1 MSVPTAET
9 IPSSVP
15 GSSVTGAAVSG
26 LPASGSSVPGSAM
39 SPGVRPVALQAGDV
53 TLSALIAQPAGPPRA
68 TVVAVHGGGMSAA
81 YFDGQA
87 HPDVSLLALGA
98 RLGYTMV
105 AVDRPGYGLSAADAP
120 GGQTLAE
127 QAGALHAA
135 LRHLAGR
142 AETGAGVFLLAHSFG
157 GKLALTYAACQA
169 GDPDPAVPPLLGL
182 DISGLGR
189 DYAVDP
195 GDGPE
200 PHRHRN
206 WKRNWGALRFY
217 PPNTFRA
224 AEAMVA
230 PMPPRERAEAVQW
243 PRRFPV
249 AAAAVRVPVRLTF
262 AEQELWWNHD
272 EDTVADLTAH
282 FASAPSASVDRQP
295 GAGHNI
301 SLGWAARTYHLR
313 AFAFFEQCL
322 ARRTAG
328 PSGAP

>member
-1 MSVPTAET
+1 MSVPTAEI
-9 IPSSVP
+9 IPSSVSGP
-15 GSSVTGAAVSG
+15 SVSG
-26 LPASGSSVPGSAM
+26 PSVSGSAVPGSSVPGSAM

-135 LRHLAGR
+135 LRHLAAR
-142 AETGAGVFLLAHSFG
+142 AETGAGLFLLAHSFG

-195 GDGPE
+195 GNGPD
-200 PHRHRN
+200 PHQHRN

-217 PPNTFRA
+217 PPNTFRE

-230 PMPPRERAEAVQW
+230 PMPPRERAEALQW

-249 AAAAVRVPVRLTF
+249 AAAAVQVPVRLTF
-262 AEQELWWNHD
+262 AEQELWWHHD
-272 EDTVADLTAH
+272 EDTVADLAAH

-328 PSGAP
+328 PSVTA

>member
-1 MSVPTAET
+1 MSAPTVET

-15 GSSVTGAAVSG
+15 G
-26 LPASGSSVPGSAM
+26 PAMPPM
-39 SPGVRPVALQAGDV
+39 SPGVRPVALAAGDV
-53 TLSALIAQPAGPPRA
+53 TLSALIAQPSGPPRA
-68 TVVAVHGGGMSAA
+68 TVVAVHGGGMSAG

-120 GGQTLAE
+120 SGQTLAE
-127 QAGALHAA
+127 QSAALHAA

-169 GDPDPAVPPLLGL
+169 GDPDPSVPPLLGL

-195 GDGPE
+195 GHGPD
-200 PHRHRN
+200 PHQHRH

-217 PPNTFRA
+217 PPNTFRE
-224 AEAMVA
+224 AETLVA
-230 PMPPRERAEAVQW
+230 PMPPREQAEALEW

-249 AAAAVRVPVRLTF
+249 AAAAVQVPVRLTF
-262 AEQELWWNHD
+262 AEQELWWHHD
-272 EDTVADLTAH
+272 EDTVADLAAH
-282 FASAPSASVDRQP
+282 FASAPSAAVDRQP

-313 AFAFFEQCL
+313 AFAFFEECL
-322 ARRTAG
+322 ARRSAG
-328 PSGAP
+328 ASRTP

>member
-1 MSVPTAET
+1 MP
-9 IPSSVP
+9 P
-15 GSSVTGAAVSG
+15 
-26 LPASGSSVPGSAM
+26 M
-39 SPGVRPVALQAGDV
+39 SPGVRPVALAAGDV

-68 TVVAVHGGGMSAA
+68 TVVAVHGGGMSAG

-120 GGQTLAE
+120 SGQTLAE
-127 QAGALHAA
+127 QSASLHAA
-135 LRHLAGR
+135 VRHLAGR
-142 AETGAGVFLLAHSFG
+142 CETGAGVFLLAHSFG
-157 GKLALTYAACQA
+157 GKLALTYAASQA
-169 GDPDPAVPPLLGL
+169 GDPDPALPPLLGL

-195 GDGPE
+195 GSALPDPRG
-200 PHRHRN
+200 HQH

-224 AEAMVA
+224 AESLVA
-230 PMPPRERAEAVQW
+230 PMPVRERAEARWW
-243 PRRFPV
+243 PRRFAV
-249 AAAAVRVPVRLTF
+249 AAAAVQVPVRLTF
-262 AEQELWWNHD
+262 AEQEHWWHHD
-272 EDTVADLTAH
+272 EETVADLTAH
-282 FASAPSASVDRQP
+282 FASAPYTSVDRQP

-313 AFAFFEQCL
+313 AFAFFEECL
-322 ARRTAG
+322 ARRAAG
-328 PSGAP
+328 ASLTP

>member
-1 MSVPTAET
+1 MSVPTVET
-9 IPSSVP
+9 MPSSVP
-15 GSSVTGAAVSG
+15 GSAMPS
-26 LPASGSSVPGSAM
+26 M
-39 SPGVRPVALQAGDV
+39 SPGVRPVALAAGDV
-53 TLSALIAQPAGPPRA
+53 TLSALIAQPSGPPRA
-68 TVVAVHGGGMSAA
+68 TVVAVHGGGMSAG

-120 GGQTLAE
+120 SGQTLAE
-127 QAGALHAA
+127 QSAALHAA

-189 DYAVDP
+189 DYAIDP
-195 GDGPE
+195 ENGPD
-200 PHRHRN
+200 PHQHRH

-217 PPNTFRA
+217 PPNTFRE
-224 AEAMVA
+224 AEGLVA
-230 PMPPRERAEAVQW
+230 PMPPREQAEALQW

-249 AAAAVRVPVRLTF
+249 AAAAVQVPVRLTF
-262 AEQELWWNHD
+262 AEQELWWHHD
-272 EDTVADLTAH
+272 EDTVADLAAH
-282 FASAPSASVDRQP
+282 FASAPSAAVDRQP

-313 AFAFFEQCL
+313 AFAFFEECL
-322 ARRTAG
+322 ARRSAG
-328 PSGAP
+328 ASVTP